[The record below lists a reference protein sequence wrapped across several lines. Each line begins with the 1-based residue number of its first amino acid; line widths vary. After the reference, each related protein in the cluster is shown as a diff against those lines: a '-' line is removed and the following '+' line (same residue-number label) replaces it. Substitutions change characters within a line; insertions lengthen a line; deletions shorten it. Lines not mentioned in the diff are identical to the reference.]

1 MIALTQGVA
10 THNKTMF
17 AINKAAA
24 ISAIILG
31 TPKAVQKAYESYP
44 PPWSFVMG
52 GLQLAASVANLN
64 QARSATFGG
73 STSAPSIGGGG
84 SMAVNAATDLGAPGA
99 QPPLLPA
106 AETPRRIV
114 NIYIKDSGFLS
125 ADFVRSDLI
134 PQINKAVEDGVV
146 LVAHSIN

>member
-1 MIALTQGVA
+1 
-10 THNKTMF
+10 MF
-17 AINKAAA
+17 NINKAATIA
-24 ISAIILG
+24 KIALG
-31 TPKAVQKAYESYP
+31 IPDAVMMALKSYP
-44 PPWSFVMG
+44 PPISFVMA
-52 GLQLAASVANLN
+52 GLQLAASMAQLN
-64 QARSATFGG
+64 QARSAHFD
-73 STSAPSIGGGG
+73 SATSAPSIGGGG
-84 SMAVNAATDLGAPGA
+84 LMAVNAATDLSAPGA

-125 ADFVRSDLI
+125 AEFVRSDLI